1 MLGINV
7 AKKFK
12 FIILVLAAMVILIV
26 ATSFLA
32 MNREAG
38 TLKKELQRQ
47 GLVLANNLAH
57 NSERAFITEKFSS
70 MMNYV
75 FIMSNEE
82 YVTYVMIRDSD
93 GVIKAHSDIGKM
105 GKTMSNAF
113 LAASFNESG
122 SYIQV
127 SNGARGEQF
136 DIAVPIISQGESVGV
151 AQIGYSLEGLSES
164 VASARKQVLIIALVS
179 VIFGVLCAWF
189 LWRVIA
195 NPILTLSKTA
205 KAIAAGD
212 LEKRAEIDS
221 KDEIGEL
228 AQSFNRMTE
237 SLIEAKDKA
246 ETILHSIGDGV
257 FVIDKKYKIV
267 VFNKMAEK
275 ISGFTAKEAIGKK
288 YDKILKFVFES
299 TGRENGEFIKR
310 CMNDGEVTDMINHTV
325 IIKKNGLKK
334 PVANSA
340 APLKNSA
347 GDIIGSVIVFR
358 DVTVSREIDKM
369 KNEFVSVASHQLR
382 TPLTAIKLFSEMLIT
397 DSSENLNKNQKEYL
411 SNINECTNRMV
422 RLVNDLLNVAR
433 IESGRLKIEPV
444 LTDVSGLVHDILAE
458 VKPMAKERRVK
469 IVFDEKNK
477 LPKVMLDH
485 SLFRQ
490 TIHNLTGN
498 AIRYSKDDGGEVKIV
513 LKKEAKDYFVISVS
527 DNGIGIPEEGYD
539 KIFEKFYRANNAIK
553 SVTEGTGLGL
563 YLVKMIIDQA
573 GGEIW
578 FESKE
583 NVGTVFYIKLP
594 LTGMKAKIG
603 ERGLAFS

>member
-7 AKKFK
+7 IKKFK
-12 FIILVLAAMVILIV
+12 FIILVLAAMVVLV
-26 ATSFLA
+26 VVTSFLA
-32 MNREAG
+32 MYRESDS
-38 TLKKELQRQ
+38 LRNELQRQ

-70 MMNYV
+70 IMNYV
-75 FIMSNEE
+75 FIMSKEE
-82 YVTYVMIRDSD
+82 YVTYVMVRDSD
-93 GVIKAHSDIGKM
+93 GVVKAHSDIKQIGKVINN
-105 GKTMSNAF
+105 SF
-113 LAASFNESG
+113 LKDSFDENG
-122 SYIQV
+122 SYIRV
-127 SNGARGEQF
+127 SKFTKGEQF
-136 DIAVPIISQGESVGV
+136 DIAVPVVSQGELVGV
-151 AQIGYSLEGLSES
+151 AQIGYSLEGLSDS
-164 VASARKQVLIIALVS
+164 VATARRQVLIIAFISILFG
-179 VIFGVLCAWF
+179 IFCAWF

-195 NPILTLSKTA
+195 NPILNLSKTA

-212 LEKRAEIDS
+212 LKKRADMDS
-221 KDEIGEL
+221 KDEIGQL
-228 AQSFNRMTE
+228 AQSFNHMTE

-288 YDKILKFVFES
+288 YDKILKFVFEN
-299 TGRENGEFIKR
+299 TGQENNEFVKK
-310 CMNDGEVTDMINHTV
+310 CMNEGKVTDMLNHTV

-347 GDIIGSVIVFR
+347 GKIIGSVIVFR
-358 DVTVSREIDKM
+358 DVTVTREIDKM

-397 DSSENLNKNQKEYL
+397 NSSENLSLDQKEYL
-411 SNINECTNRMV
+411 SNINSCTNRMV

-433 IESGRLKIEPV
+433 IESGRLKIDPV
-444 LTDVSGLVHDILAE
+444 PTDVNKLINDILAE
-458 VKPMAKERRVK
+458 VKPLAKAKRVK
-469 IVFDEKNK
+469 ITFEEKNK
-477 LPKVMLDH
+477 LSKIMLDH

-490 TIHNLTGN
+490 AIHNLTVN
-498 AIRYSKDDGGEVKIV
+498 AIRYSKDEHGEVNIV
-513 LKKEAKDYFVISVS
+513 LEKLDKKYFIVTVS
-527 DNGIGIPEEGYD
+527 DNGIGIPEEGWD
-539 KIFEKFYRANNAIK
+539 KVFEKFYRANNAVK
-553 SVTEGTGLGL
+553 NVTEGTGLGL

-573 GGEIW
+573 DGEIW
-578 FESKE
+578 FKSKE
-583 NVGTVFYIKLP
+583 GEGTTFYIKLP

-603 ERGLAFS
+603 ERGLALS